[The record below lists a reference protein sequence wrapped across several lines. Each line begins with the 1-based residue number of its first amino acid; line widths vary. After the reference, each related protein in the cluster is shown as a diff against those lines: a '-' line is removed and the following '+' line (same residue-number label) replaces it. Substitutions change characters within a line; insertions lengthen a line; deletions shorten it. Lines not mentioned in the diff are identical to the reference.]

1 MATLE
6 SLLFG
11 SIPQGIRNPAGN
23 DYSIIG
29 KYFHD
34 MHAQAHYTV
43 GGDGRA
49 NDNFHPIA
57 ACTKAVIMGIACS
70 IITNQICKVVPGSL
84 RNHFR
89 IGLEEVPGSM
99 RLQLF
104 TKQLRDGR
112 RHLKE
117 KQRHQ
122 DRLALTSR

>member
-89 IGLEEVPGSM
+89 IGLEGGPWIYAASIIYQAAQGWTAASEGKATSSGSACV
-99 RLQLF
+99 
-104 TKQLRDGR
+104 D
-112 RHLKE
+112 
-117 KQRHQ
+117 
-122 DRLALTSR
+122 